1 MKFLFVER
9 KVTVTPSVRE
19 YAEKKITKLDRFF
32 RDESEAQVTFS
43 SARGRHNAEV
53 TLINNGL
60 IFRVSESTG
69 DMHASI
75 DSAVGAIESQIRKH
89 KTRLAKRLRDG
100 VVEKEVAPVIST
112 EDAETEPEFKIVRS
126 KAFPIKPM
134 TPEEAILQMN
144 LLEHEFYVFKN
155 QNNGDKFAVVYKRK
169 YSDYGM
175 IESLED

>member
-9 KVTVTPSVRE
+9 KVTVTPAVRE
-19 YAEKKITKLDRFF
+19 YAEKKISKLDRFF
-32 RDESEAQVTFS
+32 RDESDAQVTFS

-69 DMHASI
+69 DMYASI

-100 VVEKEVAPVIST
+100 VVEKEIAPVIA
-112 EDAETEPEFKIVRS
+112 EDEEAEPEFKIIRS

-155 QNNGDKFAVVYKRK
+155 QDNADKFSVVYRRK
-169 YSDYGM
+169 YNGYGM